1 MPRSNNQHT
10 LEESQD
16 MNRRKVLRSP
26 AAENLAQRGV
36 MGHFLTLLF
45 WKNFSPATLINL
57 RGLEEPCLRK
67 LVRRLIKTN
76 KYIRAAESS
85 LQAP

>member
-10 LEESQD
+10 LEESQA

-36 MGHFLTLLF
+36 MGHFLTH
-45 WKNFSPATLINL
+45 PI
-57 RGLEEPCLRK
+57 LEELFSSHFDK
-67 LVRRLIKTN
+67 SQGTGGALFEKTGSEADKN